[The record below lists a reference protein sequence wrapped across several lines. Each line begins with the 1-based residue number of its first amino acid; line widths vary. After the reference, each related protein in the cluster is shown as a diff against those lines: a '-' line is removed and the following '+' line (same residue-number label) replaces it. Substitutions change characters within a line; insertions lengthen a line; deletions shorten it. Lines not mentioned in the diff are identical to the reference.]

1 VNDDELKALMLE
13 AFKVPP
19 DAEFHYPLAPN
30 QWRYLIDR
38 VAEAEREA
46 CARVC
51 DLEFAACWHA
61 DAISQAK
68 EAKRCADAIRARGES
83 K

>member
-1 VNDDELKALMLE
+1 MNDDELKALMLE